1 MCPSRLDHVGDPESR
16 NLRQQVIPEPQ
27 FIFRANIRQR
37 IPLRSKNETLLRQAT
52 SKPAVTYQENYP
64 IGSHDIRSAPAA
76 SFLH

>member
-1 MCPSRLDHVGDPESR
+1 MCPGRLDHVGDPESR

-52 SKPAVTYQENYP
+52 
-64 IGSHDIRSAPAA
+64 
-76 SFLH
+76 F